1 MPIVNAF
8 DQPQG
13 GANGGFTPGDSGGG
27 GGGASFVNIEL
38 ETLDISSGW
47 TKIDK
52 DDMEITG
59 QSYTAGG
66 TGTYTLGD
74 SAGGLQYTAT
84 RASYPIA
91 YRQAYAIA
99 ADGSQT
105 LLTTDSTFN
114 VRVRF
119 SDYQA
124 VPTATGFLIFGLT
137 TDPTTTDH
145 TVFHVMAAG
154 VKYTNAFTPW
164 RAAIVSINN
173 FTTIGTSNARTYSAD
188 LVYVGGSAN
197 RQVNVTGYTTES
209 DGSFDNNGQ
218 RNSNKDRTSGQP
230 IYFVFGY
237 VTASS
242 GISTTAGDTIAAKIE
257 YKAINY
263 GGV

>member
-8 DQPQG
+8 DEPQG
-13 GANGGFTPGDSGGG
+13 GANGGFTPGSGGG

-47 TKIDK
+47 TKLDK

-66 TGTYTLGD
+66 TGTYTLGA
-74 SAGGLQYTAT
+74 SAGGVQYTAT

-124 VPTATGFLIFGLT
+124 TPTATGFLIFGIT
-137 TDPTTTDH
+137 TDPTTTTQAD
-145 TVFHVMAAG
+145 FHVMAAG
-154 VKYTNAFTPW
+154 VKYTNGFTPW

-173 FTTIGTSNARTYSAD
+173 SITIGGNDARTYSAD
-188 LVYVGGSAN
+188 LVYAGGSAN
-197 RQVNVTGYTTES
+197 RQINVTGFTTES
-209 DGSFDNNGQ
+209 DGSFDANGQ

-237 VTASS
+237 IAASS
-242 GISTTAGDTIAAKIE
+242 SISTTAGDTIAAKIE